1 MKTYLNISKY
11 TLILQR
17 KIWVLLPLITLF
29 SACEKDLDVGL
40 PTSQLTGTAIFE
52 DEATVRAALAD
63 VYTKMRDESA
73 LSGSTSSQSVL
84 LGLYA
89 DELDFYQ
96 EPFGSTGQF
105 YNHTVLT
112 TNSNVFEFWSQSYK
126 IIYGC
131 NAILEGLEKSTT
143 LTTEQQEPFRGE
155 ALLVRA
161 YMHYNLTQLF
171 GDIPYITTTDY
182 RINSTVS
189 RIPQMEVYAKINSDI
204 SESRSLLPEE
214 DISGEHIYPDKAVAT
229 ALLAKV
235 NLSLDQWQGV
245 VEACNQ
251 IINAGN
257 YTLGDG
263 IENVF
268 SKESPSTIWQ
278 MKSVEGNNTASG
290 QTFIFES
297 GPPPFV
303 ALAQEFVN
311 SFEAEDARRTLW
323 IGEVSENSQTWYYP
337 FKYKQNEPSGSSLE
351 YNILLRLAEI
361 YLMRAEART
370 HLGLLAEAR
379 VDLNAVRQRA
389 GLEDTNAA
397 TIEDLLVAIAAER
410 RHEFFTEH
418 GLRWFDLVRTG
429 KADEVLAPI
438 KPSWKA
444 TDILLPV
451 PQSELLINENLAP
464 QNPGY

>member
-1 MKTYLNISKY
+1 MKIYKNKY
-11 TLILQR
+11 RLVIQWKFWL
-17 KIWVLLPLITLF
+17 LLPLVTF
-29 SACEKDLDVGL
+29 FCACEKDLDVGL
-40 PTSQLTGTAIFE
+40 PTSQLIGNAIFE

-96 EPFGSTGQF
+96 EPFGSSGQF

-131 NAILEGLEKSTT
+131 NAILEGLEKSAT
-143 LTTEQQEPFRGE
+143 LTPEQQEPFRGE
-155 ALLVRA
+155 ALFVRA

-171 GDIPYITTTDY
+171 GNIPYITTTDY

-189 RIPQMEVYAKINSDI
+189 RIPQSEVYAKITSDV
-204 SESRSLLPEE
+204 SESISLLPGE
-214 DISGEHIYPDKAVAT
+214 DISGEHIYPDKAVGAV
-229 ALLAKV
+229 LLAKV
-235 NLSLDQWQGV
+235 YFALEQWQLALD
-245 VEACNQ
+245 ACNL
-251 IINAGN
+251 IINNGN
-257 YTLGDG
+257 YILGDG

-278 MKSVEGNNTASG
+278 LKSVEGNNTASG
-290 QTFIFES
+290 QAFIFES

-303 ALAQEFVN
+303 SLSQEFVN
-311 SFEAEDARRTLW
+311 SFEANDARRTIW
-323 IGEVSENSQTWYYP
+323 IGEVSDNSQTWYFP

-351 YNILLRLAEI
+351 YNILFRLAEI
-361 YLMRAEART
+361 YLMRAEARI
-370 HLGLLAEAR
+370 HLGLLVEAQA
-379 VDLNAVRQRA
+379 DLNAVRQRA
-389 GLEDTNAA
+389 ALEDTMA
-397 TIEDLLVAIAAER
+397 TTVEDLLAATLAEK

-429 KADEVLAPI
+429 KTDEVLAPI
-438 KPSWKA
+438 KPSWKP
-444 TDILLPV
+444 TDILLPI
-451 PQSELLINENLAP
+451 PQSELLINQKLAP